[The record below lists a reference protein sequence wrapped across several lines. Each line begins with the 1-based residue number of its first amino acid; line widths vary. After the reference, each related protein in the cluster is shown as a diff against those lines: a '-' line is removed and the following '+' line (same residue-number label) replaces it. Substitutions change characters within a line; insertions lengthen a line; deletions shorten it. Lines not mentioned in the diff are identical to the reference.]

1 MSEKENIV
9 IDDARALVSDQALWP
24 LVRSFLWDFAPQVHR
39 SWIEGLGLDKLEC
52 LEQLESNPRVK
63 KHVLSSLGVSPCFH
77 AFPKDDWS
85 RLLLLDGTTLESIV
99 KWLGAL
105 ACADELRRVT
115 AGATV
120 RELKSSLP
128 GIYPEVFGYMMY
140 FKGIDFQR
148 KGDDANGCG
157 VQDVISA
164 GVSILVS
171 LLDSLPASLV
181 SRLKFKLP
189 KDLCASASLRLK
201 QETCVKVLAK
211 LLKLKFP
218 EAYKL
223 CC

>member
-1 MSEKENIV
+1 M
-9 IDDARALVSDQALWP
+9 DDARALVADQALWP
-24 LVRSFLWDFAPQVHR
+24 RVRDFLWNFAPQIHP
-39 SWIEGLGLDKLEC
+39 SWIEGISGASGASNVLG
-52 LEQLESNPRVK
+52 NPRVK
-63 KHVLSSLGVSPCFH
+63 SFILSALDVAPCFH
-77 AFPKDDWS
+77 TFPKDDWS
-85 RLLLLDGTTLESIV
+85 RLLLLDGAMLETIA

-105 ACADELRRVT
+105 ACADSLRRMT
-115 AGATV
+115 EGAKV
-120 RELKSSLP
+120 RSLKAALP
-128 GIYPEVFGYMMY
+128 GVYPELFGYTMY

-148 KGDDANGCG
+148 GGAEAQSWE

-171 LLDSLPASLV
+171 LLDTLPLSLV
-181 SRLKFKLP
+181 SRLKLKLP

-201 QETCVKVLAK
+201 KETCARVLAK